1 MFAFA
6 TEAQTAVTRKVFK
19 VRRVSLRR
27 MVLDAQAARIDL
39 KADISR
45 LTLIRTEAIWH
56 PALELILWSS
66 Y

>member
-1 MFAFA
+1 
-6 TEAQTAVTRKVFK
+6 VTRKVFN

-27 MVLDAQAARIDL
+27 RVVATRVAAIDL
-39 KADISR
+39 KADKSR
-45 LTLIRTEAIWH
+45 LTLIRTEVIQH